1 MTVAPTSPSTLFDR
15 IGGRSGVGTVVTAFY
30 ARVTADPL
38 LAGWFDG
45 VEMARLV
52 AHQRRFL
59 AAALGGPD
67 RYGGRDLFAAHR
79 RLGITDDAF
88 DRVAGHLATALTDL
102 GVHDDDVATII
113 GSVAGLRSVVVTPP
127 VPPEATR
134 TVG

>member
-1 MTVAPTSPSTLFDR
+1 MTTASTSPSTLFDR
-15 IGGRSGVGTVVTAFY
+15 IGGQNGVATVVTAFY

-45 VEMARLV
+45 LDMARLV

-67 RYGGRDLFAAHR
+67 RYGGRDLCAAHR

-102 GVHDDDVATII
+102 GVHDDDVATIL
-113 GSVAGLRSVVVTPP
+113 GSVAGLRSAVVAAP
-127 VPPEATR
+127 VPPEAAR